1 MNEFDDEIVWVKDGH
16 HLIDAESYERRY
28 SIDSSRSVTPGYYV
42 AEWPGES
49 AVRHFLDEH
58 LVLTGPYRTR
68 KDAQSAARARTATSG
83 G

>member
-1 MNEFDDEIVWVKDGH
+1 MTEFDDEIVWVKDGH

-28 SIDSSRSVTPGYYV
+28 SIDSRRSVMPGYYV
-42 AEWPGES
+42 AEWPVDS
-49 AVRHFLDEH
+49 AARHFLDER

-68 KDAQSAARARTATSG
+68 RDAQVAARARIATSG